1 MARSTIRKKP
11 VLNTL
16 ARSHE
21 FNRKPEKV
29 CPDRS
34 TLKKVALTTPSG
46 LLAFGFGSGLSPFAP
61 GTMGTLVAIPFIFA
75 LKSLGDTRILDSVVI
90 GCFYWVFGC
99 VIGSAANWAYTIT
112 VVLSGMRW
120 LATGYRLAF
129 VPLQW
134 QWLLAAFVLFRFFD
148 IVKPWP
154 IRQLDR
160 KVSGGFGIMI
170 DDIVAA
176 LFTMIRILQSWSAK
190 SYTRH
195 PGLVTVS
202 ILLSPCNQI
211 S

>member
-1 MARSTIRKKP
+1 MNSIEK
-11 VLNTL
+11 
-16 ARSHE
+16 
-21 FNRKPEKV
+21 EKV

-75 LKSLGDTRILDSVVI
+75 LKSLGTPGFWIVLLLLFLLGIWLCDQVSRKLGVHDHGGIVWDEMV
-90 GCFYWVFGC
+90 GYW
-99 VIGSAANWAYTIT
+99 
-112 VVLSGMRW
+112 LSM
-120 LATGYRLAF
+120 AF

-148 IVKPWP
+148 VVKPWP
-154 IRQLDR
+154 IRQLDQ

-176 LFTMIRILQSWSAK
+176 LFTIIILAVLQYLW
-190 SYTRH
+190 
-195 PGLVTVS
+195 
-202 ILLSPCNQI
+202 
-211 S
+211 

>member
-1 MARSTIRKKP
+1 MNSIEK
-11 VLNTL
+11 
-16 ARSHE
+16 
-21 FNRKPEKV
+21 EKV
-29 CPDRS
+29 SPDRS
-34 TLKKVALTTPSG
+34 ALKKVALTTPSG

-75 LKSLGDTRILDSVVI
+75 LKSLGTAGFWIVLVLLFLLGIWLCDQVSRKLGVHDHGGIVWDEMV
-90 GCFYWVFGC
+90 GYW
-99 VIGSAANWAYTIT
+99 
-112 VVLSGMRW
+112 LSM
-120 LATGYRLAF
+120 AF

-176 LFTMIRILQSWSAK
+176 LFTIIILAILQSLW
-190 SYTRH
+190 
-195 PGLVTVS
+195 
-202 ILLSPCNQI
+202 
-211 S
+211 